1 MKTSDAGVNLIK
13 KYEGLRLTAYLCPA
27 GVWTIG
33 YGHTNGVQKG
43 DKINEAGATEF
54 LREDLAWAERAV
66 NAVGV
71 QLTQQQF
78 DALVSLTF
86 NIGSANFKK
95 YWVTP
100 LRENCKSGA
109 LYDKFMSWVK
119 ATDPKT
125 GQKVTLPGLVK
136 RRREEA
142 EMYFA

>member
-1 MKTSDAGVNLIK
+1 MKTSDKGIALIK
-13 KYEGLRLTAYLCPA
+13 KYEGLRLNAYLCPA

-43 DKINEAGATEF
+43 DKVNEAGATAM

-66 NAVGV
+66 NDAKVK
-71 QLTQQQF
+71 LTQEQF

-86 NIGSANFKK
+86 NIGSGNFRK

-100 LRENCKSGA
+100 LRENSNSGA
-109 LYDKFMSWVK
+109 LYDKFLSWVK

-136 RRREEA
+136 RRTEEA
-142 EMYFA
+142 ELYFS